1 MEELYLKLLELLKGI
16 KDINYIDMDMGQ
28 LNEEVPPLSYP
39 ACLIDIALP
48 SCSDIHSDLQQV
60 SAIFS
65 VKVITKSI
73 GETNSL
79 TPEEVRVKSLEYLAL
94 QDKVYK
100 ILQGYQDNNFYP
112 FSRKSVQPSNLRK
125 GLKISVLTFETSF
138 HDYTANSD

>member
-1 MEELYLKLLELLKGI
+1 MEELYVKLIELLEQVG
-16 KDINYIDMDMGQ
+16 DIRYIDMDIGQ

-48 SCSDIHSDLQQV
+48 SCSDIQSDIQQV

-79 TPEEVRVKSLEYLAL
+79 TPEQVRAKSLEYLSL

-100 ILQGYQDNNFYP
+100 KLQGYEDSSFYS

-125 GLKISVLTFETSF
+125 DLKISVLTFETSF
-138 HDYTANSD
+138 HDYTASS